1 MTVTVIRHK
10 RRKRAA
16 FFVTADGIEL
26 RIPARLPNRVVETIL
41 TDHAEWIA
49 ERIATLPKHDLLPDD
64 RLRLYGETLPLVRR
78 DAETKF
84 RFDGERFYCPLAWDE
99 SSLREAYEAWLRERA
114 LAHVTERAPH
124 YERLLGVRAKRI
136 RIGHQK
142 TRWGSCSSTGTIS
155 INVRLML
162 APKEVMD
169 YVIAHEW
176 THLVH
181 FDHSKA
187 FWSTLASVYPDVTG
201 AMAWLRQHGHTLQIK
216 KTN

>member
-49 ERIATLPKHDLLPDD
+49 ERIATLPKRDLLPDD

-78 DAETKF
+78 DAETGF
-84 RFDGERFYCPLAWDE
+84 RFDGEQFYCPLAWDE

-162 APKEVMD
+162 APQDVMD

-176 THLVH
+176 AHLVH

-187 FWSTLASVYPDVTG
+187 FWSTLALVYPDVAG
-201 AMAWLRQHGHTLQIK
+201 AMAWLKQHGHTLQIK